1 MANSFNK
8 KLNDSEVR
16 WSFIR
21 IPRQHRHLF
30 PEGKVF
36 EINYRGKPFRV
47 SINKA
52 ERIVSS
58 KLFQELKAHT
68 GSVIT
73 ITKKSRNKFTITL
86 K

>member
-1 MANSFNK
+1 MTNFFNK
-8 KLNDSEVR
+8 KLSDSEVK
-16 WSFIR
+16 WNFIR

-36 EINYRGKPFRV
+36 EINYGGKPFEV

-52 ERIVSS
+52 ERIVSK
-58 KLFQELKAHT
+58 KLFQELKAHA
-68 GSVIT
+68 GSVVT
-73 ITKKSRNKFTITL
+73 ITKKSHNKFNITL